1 MKRNVNLNEIS
12 DGRLYSSGE
21 MVKADC
27 RDCRGCSDCCRGM
40 GNSIILDPMDIWR
53 FQTGIKKGFQTL
65 FEDGNI
71 ELNVADGLILPN
83 IKMAPGR
90 DACTFLD
97 DNGRCSVHG
106 SRPGICRLFPLGRFY
121 EGDSFRYF
129 IQIHECSR
137 KERGKIKIK
146 KWIGIPDLKSYEEYI
161 LKWHSFLNKC
171 EEGSEKLS
179 EEQRRML
186 SLYVLRIFYESG
198 YRAKNENEFY
208 EEFNAKLDTALQLF

>member
-71 ELNVADGLILPN
+71 ELNVVDGLILPN
-83 IKMAPGR
+83 IKMSPGR

-97 DNGRCSVHG
+97 NNGRCSVHG

-198 YRAKNENEFY
+198 YRAKNENKFY